1 MDCVEVQAVLSA
13 RHDRE
18 QVTESELAAAREHC
32 PTCPTCAA
40 FASATERIDA
50 AQHTEL
56 PDGLLERIMAAVSAE
71 ATARPERAEASG
83 DGRPA
88 SAGAAAVHARV
99 KRFASWSARARWL
112 STAAV
117 LTAAAALVVVAVV
130 VTQVRGPESASTGSS
145 ASQTA
150 SAPRASTAEGS
161 GAAGGVAKNG
171 YSDMKAATPATAP
184 SYISFQGAVFAV
196 GAAVTDTSAVDTTVL
211 GTVLS
216 AFASAT
222 DTPAS
227 AAVFK
232 SPAADESIVVR
243 TPQGLQSFAPVVRSV
258 NGVRYQLQAGAPLD
272 RYGVW
277 PTLPSGF
284 ASPTAPDGSPTF
296 ARASVDANGVTVYA
310 LSGFTIARGLA
321 VAPNTSAS
329 DPAAGDPNWTWWTP
343 LP

>member
-13 RHDRE
+13 RHDGE
-18 QVTESELAAAREHC
+18 QVTEPELAAARAHC
-32 PTCPTCAA
+32 PTCPACAA

-88 SAGAAAVHARV
+88 SAGAATVQARV

-112 STAAV
+112 SAAAV
-117 LTAAAALVVVAVV
+117 LTAAVAVVAVV
-130 VTQVRGPESASTGSS
+130 VIQARGPESASTGSS

-150 SAPRASTAEGS
+150 SAPRASTTEGS
-161 GAAGGVAKNG
+161 GAAGRIAKND
-171 YSDMKAATPATAP
+171 YAAMKAAAPATAP

-196 GAAVTDTSAVDTTVL
+196 GAAVTDTSAVNTAVL

-216 AFASAT
+216 AFASPT

-258 NGVRYQLQAGAPLD
+258 NGVRYQLQTGAPLD

-296 ARASVDANGVTVYA
+296 ARASIDANGVTVYA